1 MKILKKS
8 FYSQPTKKVAKE
20 LLGKFLFRKINN
32 KLYIGKIVETE
43 AYLGKKDLACHT
55 SKGRTKRNEV
65 MFGPAGHAY
74 IYFVYG
80 MYHCFN
86 VVTEKENNPCAVLI
100 RALEPVEINC
110 RDDDL
115 SRLLHDK
122 DDDLSRLSHDKDAIN
137 RVSAERCCNTAET
150 QRCCVSTKLLNGPA
164 KLCREF
170 KITKKLNGLDL
181 TLGKKLWIENGEKIE
196 SNKIKKSKRV
206 GVNYAG
212 IWKDRLLRFYIKD
225 NKFVSK
231 R

>member
-8 FYSQPTKKVAKE
+8 FYSQPTEKVARE
-20 LLGKFLFRKINN
+20 LLGKFLCRKINN

-43 AYLGKKDLACHT
+43 AYLGEKDLACHT
-55 SKGRTKRNEV
+55 SKGITERNKI

-74 IYFVYG
+74 IYFIYG

-86 VVTEKENNPCAVLI
+86 VVTEEENNPCAVLI
-100 RALEPVEINC
+100 RALEPIG
-110 RDDDL
+110 R
-115 SRLLHDK
+115 R
-122 DDDLSRLSHDKDAIN
+122 DAIN
-137 RVSAERCCNTAET
+137 RVSTRP
-150 QRCCVSTKLLNGPA
+150 LNGPA

-170 KITKKLNGLDL
+170 EIDRELNGYNL
-181 TLGKKLWIENGEKIE
+181 TLGRKLWIENKEKI
-196 SNKIKKSKRV
+196 KPIRIKKSKRV
-206 GVNYAG
+206 GVDYAG

>member
-8 FYSQPTKKVAKE
+8 FYSQPTEKVARE
-20 LLGKFLFRKINN
+20 LLGKFLCRKISN

-43 AYLGKKDLACHT
+43 AYLGEKDLACHT
-55 SKGRTKRNEV
+55 SKGITERNKI

-74 IYFVYG
+74 IYFIYG

-100 RALEPVEINC
+100 RALEPINMPY
-110 RDDDL
+110 
-115 SRLLHDK
+115 SR
-122 DDDLSRLSHDKDAIN
+122 
-137 RVSAERCCNTAET
+137 NTKS
-150 QRCCVSTKLLNGPA
+150 CVPATNGPA

-170 KITKKLNGLDL
+170 EIDRELNGHNL
-181 TLGKKLWIENGEKIE
+181 TLGRKLWIENEEKI
-196 SNKIKKSKRV
+196 KPIQIKKSKRV
-206 GVNYAG
+206 GVDYAR